1 MRKTISKSGFRK
13 GNTIWP
19 GSSIS
24 EFRLLL
30 FRVFSVSFSCLYC
43 LLFEFWTCFVS
54 KSGCLLRSMF
64 SSASFAFQFTAI
76 TIPQFFQAVCRAKRC
91 EVSKLSRDIPLKLHM
106 GNRMVVM
113 KRLTNKYYLIY
124 RDVMFLKVY
133 LKISRKDRRRIL
145 QGAFFRSSFGIGI
158 YSRFFLYLESSPK
171 KPSVCFH

>member
-1 MRKTISKSGFRK
+1 
-13 GNTIWP
+13 
-19 GSSIS
+19 
-24 EFRLLL
+24 
-30 FRVFSVSFSCLYC
+30 
-43 LLFEFWTCFVS
+43 
-54 KSGCLLRSMF
+54 MF

-145 QGAFFRSSFGIGI
+145 QGAFFRSS
-158 YSRFFLYLESSPK
+158 YSRLFLLFRAFTK
-171 KPSVCFH
+171 KTICMFSLTIIFHECHVGYEMVAVIIPLFK